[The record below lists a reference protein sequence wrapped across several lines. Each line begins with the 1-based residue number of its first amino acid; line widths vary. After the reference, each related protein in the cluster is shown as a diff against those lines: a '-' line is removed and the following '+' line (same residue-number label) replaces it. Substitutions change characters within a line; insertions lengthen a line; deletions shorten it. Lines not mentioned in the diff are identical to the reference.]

1 MKGFSLIEILIFM
14 VIIAVLLLL
23 GISGIRILQRNS
35 RDNQRMAIAGEMNNL
50 INKFRREKLR
60 YPDSEVSFQTNQ
72 FSISGMTESIPLT
85 GFLVYVT
92 TSTTNGATRYIY
104 DYQSSSNYQL
114 CVQLE
119 TLQWEQFGTAGCP

>member
-1 MKGFSLIEILIFM
+1 MKGFSLIETLMFM
-14 VIIAVLLLL
+14 VVAAILLLL
-23 GISGIRILQRNS
+23 AIAGIQILQRTS
-35 RDNQRMAIAGEMNNL
+35 RDNQRIAIVGEMNNI

-72 FSISGMTESIPLT
+72 FSVSGMTESISLA
-85 GFLVYVT
+85 GFLASQAT
-92 TSTTNGATRYIY
+92 TTNVGTRYLY

-119 TLQWEQFGTAGCP
+119 TLNWKQYGTAGCP